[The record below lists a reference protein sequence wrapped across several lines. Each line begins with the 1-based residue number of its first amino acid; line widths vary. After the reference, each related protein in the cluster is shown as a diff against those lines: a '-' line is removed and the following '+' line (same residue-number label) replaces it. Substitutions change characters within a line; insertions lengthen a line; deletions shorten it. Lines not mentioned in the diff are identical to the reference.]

1 MSQDART
8 AAQGTFIE
16 VRLGASL
23 VGVRVMN
30 EIVDAAMRAL
40 GVDEGTRHDVTLG
53 VAELVA
59 NVVEHE
65 YRGRQGDVAIRLD
78 AAPGR
83 LALTIDSAG
92 PAYDLGAAIAK
103 ARGRDPLRDSSD
115 GGLGLGMLVAMFD
128 DVRHERRPEGNRIT
142 LVKGR

>member
-1 MSQDART
+1 VTQDSRT

-23 VGVRVMN
+23 VGVRVVN
-30 EIVDAAMRAL
+30 DIVDAAMRAL
-40 GVDEGTRHDVTLG
+40 GIDDGTRHDVTLG

-65 YRGRQGDVAIRLD
+65 YRGGPGDVAIRLD
-78 AAPGR
+78 ARPGG

-92 PAYDLGAAIAK
+92 PAFDLGAAIAR
-103 ARGRDPLRDSSD
+103 ARSRDPLRESSD
-115 GGLGLGMLVAMFD
+115 GGLGLAMLVAMFD